1 MSYVS
6 EMGVTI
12 RPEYADAFK
21 ESYQKVMEIASNQ
34 PGFISLQALNVLNDP
49 KAIRYD
55 NYAKF
60 ETLED
65 MNRWARDGYHKQL
78 QEEGKMR
85 FFSSFY
91 LRRGRE
97 LCKQENA
104 EGKILLETT
113 ITPNHTPEEV
123 SDKNFEDWIVG
134 VLSSEISK
142 NNNLLPY
149 KVGAKETLQD
159 SFLFTKVSYSAPL
172 NLQSK
177 YVILTYWK
185 NTNDCSE
192 WERSDF
198 NRQIAIR
205 SDMTHKRFLILQD
218 PVSRCPVMH

>member
-1 MSYVS
+1 MPYVS

-21 ESYQKVMEIASNQ
+21 ESYQKVMEVASNQ

-78 QEEGKMR
+78 QEEGKMK

-91 LRRGRE
+91 IRRGKE
-97 LCKQENA
+97 LDDKEHA

-113 ITPNHTPEEV
+113 ITPSHNPEEV
-123 SDKNFEDWIVG
+123 SNKNFEDWIIKR
-134 VLSSEISK
+134 LSSEETK
-142 NNNLLPY
+142 NNNMLPY
-149 KVGAKETLQD
+149 QMENRETLED

-172 NLQSK
+172 EMQSQ

-185 NTNDCSE
+185 NTSDCSE
-192 WERSDF
+192 WELSDF
-198 NRQIAIR
+198 NRQIATRAI
-205 SDMTHKRFLILQD
+205 MTHKRFLIVQD
-218 PVSRCPVMH
+218 PASRCPVVH

>member
-12 RPEYADAFK
+12 RPEYAKSFK
-21 ESYQKVMEIASNQ
+21 ESYQKVMEVASNQ
-34 PGFISLQALNVLNDP
+34 PGFISLQALDVLNDP
-49 KAIRYD
+49 KTIRYD

-78 QEEGKMR
+78 QEEGKMK

-91 LRRGRE
+91 IRKGRE
-97 LCKQENA
+97 LEHQEHA

-113 ITPNHTPEEV
+113 ITPNYNPQDMSEK
-123 SDKNFEDWIVG
+123 SFEDWIIERI
-134 VLSSEISK
+134 SSEASK
-142 NNNLLPY
+142 NTSILPY
-149 KVGAKETLQD
+149 QIGAKETLED

-172 NLQSK
+172 NIQSR

-192 WERSDF
+192 WEKSDF
-198 NRQIAIR
+198 NRQIA
-205 SDMTHKRFLILQD
+205 SKSMMTHKRFLILQD
-218 PVSRCPVMH
+218 PISRCPVMH